1 VNRFLLLVAMLFSLA
16 GGAQAQPA
24 AGTQSFTTSDGTALH
39 VEVSGKG
46 PVALF
51 LHGGPGSGT
60 AGLQRL
66 MGPLIEGSFTVVW
79 LDQRGSG
86 RSANAGGGD
95 YTLERQLKDFEE
107 LRAQL
112 GVPRWTVIAYSFGG
126 ILAQAY
132 ASAHPDAVRSLVL
145 ANAILDLPRAMT
157 ASVEEGG
164 KLLPAPMREQIP
176 AQAPLPARY
185 GMTLGML
192 RQAGQGH
199 ALQYASLETQQRAA
213 AATAGLPRGNGDFAR
228 AIFASHPGAYLKDWS
243 PETART
249 TVPVLVIAGIED
261 HAVGADAFRAWRYP
275 DQTTVVLPGRHFTF
289 VEAPAAFESAVKTFA
304 QKATAR

>member
-1 VNRFLLLVAMLFSLA
+1 MNRVLILIAMLFSLA
-16 GGAQAQPA
+16 FSAQAQPA
-24 AGTQSFTTSDGTALH
+24 AGPRAFTTSDGTTLQL
-39 VEVSGKG
+39 EVRGQG

-60 AGLQRL
+60 AALQRL
-66 MGPLIEGSFTVVW
+66 MGPLIEGSFTVIW

-86 RSANAGGGD
+86 RSANAATGD
-95 YTLERQLKDFEE
+95 YSLERQIKDFEE
-107 LRAQL
+107 LRASL
-112 GVPRWTVIAYSFGG
+112 GVPRWSVIAFSFGG

-132 ASAHPDAVRSLVL
+132 AGTHADAVQSLVL
-145 ANAILDLPRAMT
+145 ANAILDLPRAMN

-199 ALQYASLETQQRAA
+199 ALQYASRETQQRAA

-228 AIFASHPGAYLKDWS
+228 AIFAANPGAYLKDWS

-261 HAVGADAFRAWRYP
+261 HAVGADAHLAWRYP
-275 DQTTVVLPGRHFTF
+275 DQTTVVLPGRHATY
-289 VEAPAAFESAVKTFA
+289 VEAPQAFEAAVKAFG
-304 QKATAR
+304 QKLAAR